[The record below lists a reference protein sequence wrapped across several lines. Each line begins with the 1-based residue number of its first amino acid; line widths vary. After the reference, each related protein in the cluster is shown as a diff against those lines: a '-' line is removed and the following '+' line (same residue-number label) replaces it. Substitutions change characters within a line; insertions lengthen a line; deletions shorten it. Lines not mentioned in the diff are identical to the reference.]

1 MNYVLGPM
9 KCSGKQQLYP
19 PDAEKLKKQTNEQKL
34 IDVVNKAQSNEIEL
48 KSIRES
54 LNAQIESFKNMT
66 DGRLDTY
73 HRKITYLWA
82 ESLAQDCPWIK
93 QDYLQNDSNFS
104 SHIDHLLD
112 KLAAS
117 KIDLEEFKRSSFYLS
132 TEKLPIKLEPID
144 SNFRK
149 VKF

>member
-1 MNYVLGPM
+1 M
-9 KCSGKQQLYP
+9 
-19 PDAEKLKKQTNEQKL
+19 
-34 IDVVNKAQSNEIEL
+34 

-54 LNAQIESFKNMT
+54 LNAQIESFKNIT
-66 DGRLDTY
+66 DGRLNTY
-73 HRKITYLWA
+73 HRKIAYFWA

-93 QDYLQNDSNFS
+93 HENLLNDSNYS
-104 SHIDHLLD
+104 SQIDQLLD
-112 KLAAS
+112 DLASS

-149 VKF
+149 VKFLSKNVLMNHKLWSIPFSGYIDGQV

>member
-1 MNYVLGPM
+1 M

-82 ESLAQDCPWIK
+82 ESLAQDCSWNK
-93 QDYLQNDSNFS
+93 QDYLQNDSNYS
-104 SHIDHLLD
+104 SQIDHLMSLQHQ
-112 KLAAS
+112 
-117 KIDLEEFKRSSFYLS
+117 
-132 TEKLPIKLEPID
+132 T
-144 SNFRK
+144 
-149 VKF
+149 